1 MNMTFNSPV
10 DGAYFVLA
18 TLFSTFVVIFWM
30 FVGWRAMR
38 AHERLAVAIEK
49 LAPQEPRKPL
59 PRVSDG
65 PIGAV
70 APTA

>member
-30 FVGWRAMR
+30 YVGWRAMR
-38 AHERLAVAIEK
+38 AHERLAVAVER
-49 LAPQEPRKPL
+49 LAPQESRKPL

-65 PIGAV
+65 PIV
-70 APTA
+70 ADAANA